1 MKLSRPLLIGA
12 GIIGTLLLF
21 VALTILLIPA
31 GELKALLTK
40 ELERQGYSMRTSQFS
55 KAFPIGLKARD
66 LEISDARGSLIK
78 LDTVTARIS
87 LPALC
92 IGRVVVCYHA
102 EIGKGTIEGEVS
114 PQQNGRFS
122 LSLDGVQLED
132 IPFFQSVAEARVK
145 GDLNARA
152 SLQGS
157 KEKNTGELRL
167 WIKGAVLA
175 GVKISG
181 MPLPDAAYDTIQG
194 LCKVNNGKVNL
205 ESFTMQGKGLYV
217 RLKGEIPVVGS
228 LGSAPLNLT
237 LELMPKPEFLE
248 SQKFVFLLL
257 TKYLITPGHYQI
269 PVRGTLAKPVIQ

>member
-1 MKLSRPLLIGA
+1 MKLSRPLLISA
-12 GIIGTLLLF
+12 WIIGALLLF
-21 VALTILLIPA
+21 VTLTIVFIPA
-31 GELKALLTK
+31 EELKAVITK
-40 ELERQGYSMRTSQFS
+40 ELERQGYSMRASHFS

-66 LEISDARGSLIK
+66 LEISDVRGRLVK
-78 LDTVTARIS
+78 LDTVSARIS

-92 IGRVVVCYHA
+92 IGRVVVHYHA
-102 EIGKGTIEGEVS
+102 EIGKGTIEGDVS

-122 LSLDGVQLED
+122 LSMDDVQLED
-132 IPFFQSVAEARVK
+132 IPFFKTVAEARVK
-145 GDLNARA
+145 GALSARA
-152 SLQGS
+152 TMQGS
-157 KEKNTGELRL
+157 KGKYTGELRL
-167 WIKGAVLA
+167 WVKGAVLG

-194 LCKVNNGKVNL
+194 LCRVSNGRVNL
-205 ESFTMQGKGLYV
+205 ESFTLQGKGLYV
-217 RLKGEIPVVGS
+217 RLKGEIPATAS

-257 TKYLITPGHYQI
+257 TKYLTTPGHYQI